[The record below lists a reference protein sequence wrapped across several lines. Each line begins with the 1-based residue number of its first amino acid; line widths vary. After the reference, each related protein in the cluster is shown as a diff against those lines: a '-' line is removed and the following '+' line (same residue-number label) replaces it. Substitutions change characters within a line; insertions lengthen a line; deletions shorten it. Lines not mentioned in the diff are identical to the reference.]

1 MTAARS
7 DSSSTMRYPVV
18 FLFFLFVLGILPG
31 WLSVGSTSHRREA
44 SEEPLSQ
51 PPVAPGKTAQVQ
63 NLAQQP
69 ESPAPMPLGGGVLS
83 PRESMLADGASA
95 SKSHGR
101 IAPPTEDE
109 FPASVAKSR
118 EALLEEAKMVATSAV
133 QRYPQSPLAL
143 AILATWQMLTNQ
155 DNEAEQTWRKVLAM
169 DNRFLD
175 AYEALIQL
183 AAKRQDDDEVV
194 RLARSVVELAPKQEF
209 GYLHLAEALSAQG
222 KDEEAVAVL
231 EEYASPNQ
239 NVSLKVQNLR
249 IKILLRLG
257 RYAEAEK
264 LLDAIPAQLFDT
276 ELARLRADLAAA
288 QGDPDRAEKY
298 LQQIETATAPKEPAP
313 ESTADTRLPP
323 EIKKLLADVAL
334 LETKAAKMYYVY
346 RDFIRTEIYLRRA
359 IALDPNCREAHRALV
374 AFYQEQKRYSQMEK
388 ALEEWLRVEPD
399 NLQIYVGLASCYGGR
414 RDFEKTEAILQEAVR
429 RFPETPLPLA
439 MLARLYIDAQRK
451 TDLAVPLA
459 EKVVKLQP
467 IAVNYQ
473 LLAEAL
479 EAVGRIDEALE
490 AIEQAIKLDPNQPF
504 FATVQQRLQ
513 QKAGKKPPPVK
524 EGNTG

>member
-18 FLFFLFVLGILPG
+18 FLLFLFVLGILPG
-31 WLSVGSTSHRREA
+31 WLSVGSTSHRRTV

-51 PPVAPGKTAQVQ
+51 PPIAPGKTAQVQ

-118 EALLEEAKMVATSAV
+118 DALLEEAKMVATSVV
-133 QRYPQSPLAL
+133 QRYPESPLAL

-155 DNEAEQTWRKVLAM
+155 DGEAEQTWRKVLAM

-183 AAKRQDDDEVV
+183 AGKRQDHDEMI
-194 RLARSVVELAPKQEF
+194 RLARRVIEVAPQQEF
-209 GYLHLAEALSAQG
+209 GYLHLADALSAQG

-231 EEYASPNQ
+231 QEYVSLNQ
-239 NVSLKVQNLR
+239 NASLDVQKLR
-249 IKILLRLG
+249 AKILLRLG
-257 RYAEAEK
+257 QYAEAEK
-264 LLDAIPAQLFDT
+264 VLDAIPAHLAEA
-276 ELARLRADLAAA
+276 ELAELRAALAAA

-298 LQQIETATAPKEPAP
+298 LQQMETVTPSKEPATR
-313 ESTADTRLPP
+313 STAATRLPP
-323 EIKKLLADVAL
+323 EIEKLLADVAL

-359 IALDPNCREAHRALV
+359 IALDPNCREARRALV

-388 ALEEWLRVEPD
+388 ALEEWLRAEPD
-399 NLQIYVGLASCYGGR
+399 RLQIYVGLAACYGGR
-414 RDFEKTEAILQEAVR
+414 RDFEKTEAILQEAAR
-429 RFPETPLPLA
+429 RFPENPLPLA

-451 TDLAVPLA
+451 TEEAVPLA

-479 EAVGRIDEALE
+479 EAVGRTDEALE
-490 AIEQAIKLDPNQPF
+490 AIDQAMKLDPGQSLF
-504 FATVQQRLQ
+504 QSVHQRLLK
-513 QKAGKKPPPVK
+513 KAGQTPPAK
-524 EGNTG
+524 EGNAG